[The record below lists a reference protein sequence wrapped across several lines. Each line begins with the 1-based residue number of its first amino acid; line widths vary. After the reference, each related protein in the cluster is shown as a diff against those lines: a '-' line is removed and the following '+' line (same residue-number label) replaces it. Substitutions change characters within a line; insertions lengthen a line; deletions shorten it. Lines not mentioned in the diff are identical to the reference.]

1 MREFPVAYRRMKK
14 KMFGA
19 LAALP
24 VFAAAQED
32 PVVVTATR
40 TARPSLEIPASV
52 DRVYAEDI
60 RQGRPQVN
68 LSESLGA
75 VPGILVQNRQNYA
88 QDLQVQSRGFGAR
101 STFGVR
107 GIRLIA
113 DGIPA
118 SMPDGQGQAATFALG
133 SAERIEVLRGPFS
146 SMYGNASGG
155 VISVDTEDGPRE
167 PTVWGD
173 VSAGSFDTWRAAVRF
188 GGQWGRVNGLGD
200 LSRFETDG
208 YREHSAA
215 TREQGNAKLKIG
227 LQDRSSLTLVANAL
241 EQPDTQDPLGLTR
254 AEYQADPTQATPNA
268 IAFNTRKSISHQQLG
283 ATYNRAFADSRVQ
296 ATVYGGQRTVQQFL
310 AIPLATQAAPTN
322 SGGVVDLDRTFSGL
336 AVRYFH
342 DLARNLRF
350 SLGAE
355 YEQMSEH
362 RRGYVNNFGVQ
373 GALKRDEDDTVAST
387 GLYAQAEWLF
397 ADRWTVH
404 GGLRSSQVHFR
415 SEDHFIVPG
424 NPDDSGE
431 KSYNATTPVLGLL
444 FRPNERTTFYGTF
457 GRGFETPTFAELAN
471 VNPPATGL
479 NLGLEASR
487 SRHFEAGV
495 KAILPAGV
503 RLNAAV
509 FRIVT
514 ENEIV
519 IDQSSGGRT
528 TFRNAGHTDRD
539 GVEIGAE
546 TLGAGPW
553 RVRVAYTYLDAVF
566 RESFNTVTG
575 TPAVPVTVPP
585 GSQLP
590 GVPKSVLYGDLRF
603 QKEQF
608 YAGLEGLYKSRVP
621 VNDQNSEFADAYT
634 TLNFVFGLVQVG
646 TRWSISEYVRAD
658 NLTDKNYV
666 GSVVVNDAN
675 NRYYEPS
682 PRRSYMLGVQAKL
695 GF

>member
-1 MREFPVAYRRMKK
+1 MKK
-14 KMFGA
+14 NLLWVLAVPPA
-19 LAALP
+19 L
-24 VFAAAQED
+24 AAAQED

-40 TARPSLEIPASV
+40 TARPSLEVPASV

-60 RQGRPQVN
+60 RQGRPRVN

-101 STFGVR
+101 ATFGVR
-107 GIRLIA
+107 GIRLLA

-173 VSAGSFDTWRAAVRF
+173 VSAGSFDTWRAATKF
-188 GGQWGRVNGLGD
+188 GGQWGRVNGLGE
-200 LSRFETDG
+200 LSHFDTGG
-208 YREHSAA
+208 YRDHSAA
-215 TREQGNAKLKIG
+215 TRDQANAKLKIG
-227 LQDRSSLTLVANAL
+227 LQDKSSLTLVANAL

-254 AEYQADPTQATPNA
+254 AEYQADATQATPNA
-268 IAFNTRKSISHQQLG
+268 LAFNTRKSISHQQLG
-283 ATYNRAFADSRVQ
+283 ATFDRTFTDSRLQ
-296 ATVYGGQRTVQQFL
+296 ATAYGGQRTVQQFL
-310 AIPLATQAAPTN
+310 AIPLATQAAPTH
-322 SGGVVDLDRTFSGL
+322 SGGVVDLDRSFSGL
-336 AVRYFH
+336 AVRYFN

-350 SLGAE
+350 SLGAD

-387 GLYAQAEWLF
+387 GLYVQAEWKL
-397 ADRWTVH
+397 ADRWTAH
-404 GGLRSSQVHFR
+404 GGLRSSHVRFR
-415 SEDHFIVPG
+415 TQDHFIVPG

-431 KSYNATTPVLGLL
+431 KSYDATTPVLGLL

-479 NLGLEASR
+479 NFGLEASR
-487 SRHFEAGV
+487 SRHLEAGV
-495 KAILPAGV
+495 KAVLPAGL
-503 RLNAAV
+503 RLNAAL
-509 FRIVT
+509 FSIVT

-519 IDQSSGGRT
+519 VDQSSGGRS

-539 GVEIGAE
+539 GVELGAE
-546 TLGAGPW
+546 TLGTGPW

-575 TPAVPVTVPP
+575 TPAVPVTVPA

-590 GVPKSVLYGDLRF
+590 GVPKSVLYGELRF

-608 YAGLEGLYKSRVP
+608 YAWLEGLYKARVP

-634 TLNFVFGLVQVG
+634 TLNFVVGLLQG
-646 TRWSISEYVRAD
+646 DARWSVSEFVRVD
-658 NLTDKNYV
+658 NLSDKNYV

-682 PRRSYMLGVQAKL
+682 PRRNYTLGIQASL
-695 GF
+695 RF

>member
-1 MREFPVAYRRMKK
+1 MKK
-14 KMFGA
+14 NVLGA

-24 VFAAAQED
+24 IVAAAQED
-32 PVVVTATR
+32 AVVVTATR
-40 TARPSLEIPASV
+40 SARPSLEIPASV
-52 DRVYAEDI
+52 DRVYADEI

-68 LSESLGA
+68 LSESLGG

-101 STFGVR
+101 ATFGVR

-133 SAERIEVLRGPFS
+133 SAGRIEVLRGPFS

-155 VISVDTEDGPRE
+155 VIAVDTEDGPSV

-173 VSAGSFDTWRAAVRF
+173 VSGGSFGTWRAATRF

-200 LSRFETDG
+200 LSHFETDG

-215 TREQGNAKLKIG
+215 TREQANAKLRIG
-227 LQDRSSLTLVANAL
+227 LHDKSSLTLVANAL

-254 AEYQADPTQATPNA
+254 AEYQADPKQATPNA
-268 IAFNTRKSISHQQLG
+268 IAFDTRKSISHQQLG
-283 ATYNRAFADSRVQ
+283 ATFNHGFSASRLQ
-296 ATVYGGQRTVQQFL
+296 ATAYGGQRTVQQFL
-310 AIPLATQAAPTN
+310 AIPLAAQAAGTH
-322 SGGVVDLDRTFSGL
+322 SGGVVDLDRIFGGA

-342 DLARNLRF
+342 DLAQNLRF

-355 YEQMSEH
+355 YEQMSER
-362 RRGYVNNFGVQ
+362 RRGYVNNFGLQ

-387 GLYAQAEWLF
+387 GLYAQAEWKF
-397 ADRWTVH
+397 AERWTAH
-404 GGLRSSQVHFR
+404 GGLRSSHVRFR
-415 SEDHFIVPG
+415 TEDHFIAPG
-424 NPDDSGE
+424 NPDDSGQT
-431 KSYNATTPVLGLL
+431 SYDATTPVAGLL
-444 FRPNERTTFYGTF
+444 FRPNERTTLYGTF

-479 NLGLEASR
+479 NFALEASR
-487 SRHFEAGV
+487 SRHLEAGV
-495 KAILPAGV
+495 KAILPAGL

-509 FRIVT
+509 FSIVT

-519 IDQSSGGRT
+519 IDQSSGGRS
-528 TFRNAGHTDRD
+528 TFRNAAHTDRE
-539 GVEIGAE
+539 GLEVGAE

-553 RVRVAYTYLDAVF
+553 EARIAYTYLDAVF
-566 RESFNTVTG
+566 RENFNTVTG
-575 TPAVPVTVPP
+575 TPAVPVTVAA

-590 GVPKSVLYGDLRF
+590 GVPKSVLYGQLRY
-603 QKEQF
+603 QKERF
-608 YAGLEGLYKSRVP
+608 YAHLEGLYKARVP

-634 TLNFVFGLVQVG
+634 TLNFAFGLLQG
-646 TRWSISEYVRAD
+646 GARWSVSEYVRVD
-658 NLTDKNYV
+658 NVTDKNYV

-682 PRRSYMLGVQAKL
+682 PRRNYLLGVQAML
-695 GF
+695 RF